1 MISTINYQTRLYAK
15 LMFQKV
21 TLTTSNGKLLYTF
34 TVLSKQ
40 EDLSPFLH
48 KFATDMFSKQTML
61 PAVFFTPHAS
71 TKEISIFQNPFN

>member
-1 MISTINYQTRLYAK
+1 
-15 LMFQKV
+15 MFQKV

-61 PAVFFTPHAS
+61 QQCFSHTDAS
-71 TKEISIFQNPFN
+71 TKENFLISFTFNCATEALPSTFNHK